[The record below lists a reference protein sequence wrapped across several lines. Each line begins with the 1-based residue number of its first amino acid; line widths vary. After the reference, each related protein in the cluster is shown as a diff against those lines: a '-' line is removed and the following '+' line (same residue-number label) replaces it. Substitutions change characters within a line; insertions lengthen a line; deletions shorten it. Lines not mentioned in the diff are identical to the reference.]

1 MRPTIIVLIRSL
13 LLLVLTTTGGLV
25 YAQQSQ
31 DASAPSNLPVLSS
44 ETTNVP
50 DGDTLTTL
58 PKVDSLL
65 LDTGGLIDTTA
76 IATDSLPTVDTT
88 RRDTLIEVQ
97 HALRV
102 GIDLAAPL
110 LPIISGKNED
120 SGWMV
125 MADYRLT
132 PKLYA
137 AANFGM
143 AERHLNFTSMRTSVD
158 GWFAQAGVHY
168 ALTQGSFLQKNGK
181 QALDILYFGAKLGYS
196 KYNRHIYDMT
206 ISDGYWDTDYAVDIT
221 DRPSAMWLNL
231 SIGAEVSLW
240 NNLFLTM
247 EGSYNLIVAQS
258 DKNGIGPLAVPGIGQ
273 VYNKSVAFSMSYGIA
288 YRFPLYKKVHRIR
301 IRQKRESENVR
312 RARENAEK
320 TKNFT
325 PAFTP
330 TELLEE

>member
-1 MRPTIIVLIRSL
+1 MRPTSTLIRSL
-13 LLLVLTTTGGLV
+13 LLLVLTTTGCLV
-25 YAQQSQ
+25 FAQQGKE
-31 DASAPSNLPVLSS
+31 DSAPSASPAPSA
-44 ETTNVP
+44 EATKTP
-50 DGDTLTTL
+50 DGDTLTVL
-58 PKVDSLL
+58 PEIDSQLFSA
-65 LDTGGLIDTTA
+65 GELIDTTG
-76 IATDSLPTVDTT
+76 IATDSLLVADTT

-181 QALDILYFGAKLGYS
+181 EALDILYFGAKLGYS

-206 ISDGYWDTDYAVDIT
+206 ISDGYWGTDYAVDIT

-247 EGSYNLIVAQS
+247 EGSYNLIVSQS

-312 RARENAEK
+312 RAREDAAK
-320 TKNFT
+320 KMKFT

>member
-1 MRPTIIVLIRSL
+1 MRPASNLIRSL
-13 LLLVLTTTGGLV
+13 LLLVFTTTGCLV
-25 YAQQSQ
+25 FAQQGKE
-31 DASAPSNLPVLSS
+31 DSAPSASPTPSA
-44 ETTNVP
+44 EATKTP
-50 DGDTLTTL
+50 DGDTLTVL
-58 PKVDSLL
+58 PEIDSQLFSA
-65 LDTGGLIDTTA
+65 GELIDTTG
-76 IATDSLPTVDTT
+76 IATDSLPVVDTT

-181 QALDILYFGAKLGYS
+181 EALDILYFGAKLGYS

-247 EGSYNLIVAQS
+247 EGSYNLIVSQS

-301 IRQKRESENVR
+301 IHQKRESENER
-312 RARENAEK
+312 RAREDAAK
-320 TKNFT
+320 KMKFT

>member
-1 MRPTIIVLIRSL
+1 MHPASPLIRSL
-13 LLLVLTTTGGLV
+13 LLLVLTTTGCWV
-25 YAQQSQ
+25 FAQQGKE
-31 DASAPSNLPVLSS
+31 AAIPSDLQVPST
-44 ETTNVP
+44 EATKTP
-50 DGDTLTTL
+50 DGDTLTVL
-58 PKVDSLL
+58 PEIDSQLFSA
-65 LDTGGLIDTTA
+65 GELIDTTE
-76 IATDSLPTVDTT
+76 IATDTLPVVDTT

-120 SGWMV
+120 RGWMMMV
-125 MADYRLT
+125 DYRLT

-143 AERHLNFTSMRTSVD
+143 AKRHLNFTSMRTSVD

-168 ALTQGSFLQKNGK
+168 ALTQGAFLQKNGK
-181 QALDILYFGAKLGYS
+181 EGLDILYLGAKLGYS
-196 KYNRHIYDMT
+196 KYNRHIYDLT
-206 ISDGYWDTDYAVDIT
+206 ISDGYWGTDYAVDIT
-221 DRPSAMWLNL
+221 DHPSAMWLNL

-240 NNLFLTM
+240 NNLFLSV

-258 DKNGIGPLAVPGIGQ
+258 DGSGIGPLAVPGIGQ

-288 YRFPLYKKVHRIR
+288 YRFPLYKKMHRIR
-301 IRQKRESENVR
+301 IRQKRESENER
-312 RARENAEK
+312 RAREDAEK
-320 TKNFT
+320 KTKFT
-325 PAFTP
+325 PVFTP

>member
-1 MRPTIIVLIRSL
+1 MRPTSTLIRSL
-13 LLLVLTTTGGLV
+13 LLLVLTTTGCLV
-25 YAQQSQ
+25 FAQQGKE
-31 DASAPSNLPVLSS
+31 DSAPSASPAPSA
-44 ETTNVP
+44 EATKTP
-50 DGDTLTTL
+50 DGDTLTVL
-58 PKVDSLL
+58 PEIDSQLFSA
-65 LDTGGLIDTTA
+65 GELIDTTG
-76 IATDSLPTVDTT
+76 IATDSLLVADTT

-181 QALDILYFGAKLGYS
+181 EALDILYFGAKLGYS

-206 ISDGYWDTDYAVDIT
+206 ISDGYWGTDYAVDIT

-247 EGSYNLIVAQS
+247 EGSYNLIVSQS

-301 IRQKRESENVR
+301 IRQKRESENER
-312 RARENAEK
+312 RAREDAAK
-320 TKNFT
+320 KMKFT

>member
-1 MRPTIIVLIRSL
+1 
-13 LLLVLTTTGGLV
+13 
-25 YAQQSQ
+25 
-31 DASAPSNLPVLSS
+31 
-44 ETTNVP
+44 
-50 DGDTLTTL
+50 
-58 PKVDSLL
+58 
-65 LDTGGLIDTTA
+65 
-76 IATDSLPTVDTT
+76 
-88 RRDTLIEVQ
+88 
-97 HALRV
+97 
-102 GIDLAAPL
+102 
-110 LPIISGKNED
+110 
-120 SGWMV
+120 MV

-181 QALDILYFGAKLGYS
+181 EALDILYFGAKLGYS

-206 ISDGYWDTDYAVDIT
+206 ISDGYWGTDYAVDIT

-247 EGSYNLIVAQS
+247 EGSYNLIVSQS

-312 RARENAEK
+312 RAREDAAK
-320 TKNFT
+320 KMKFT

>member
-1 MRPTIIVLIRSL
+1 MHPTPTLIRSL
-13 LLLVLTTTGGLV
+13 LLLVLATTGGLV
-25 YAQQSQ
+25 LAQQGKEDSTPS
-31 DASAPSNLPVLSS
+31 ASPASS
-44 ETTNVP
+44 EEAVKVP
-50 DGDTLTTL
+50 EGDTLTVL
-58 PKVDSLL
+58 PEIDSQLFSA
-65 LDTGGLIDTTA
+65 GELIDTTG
-76 IATDSLPTVDTT
+76 IASDSLPVVDTT

-120 SGWMV
+120 RGWMM

-168 ALTQGSFLQKNGK
+168 ALTQGAFLQKNGK
-181 QALDILYFGAKLGYS
+181 EALDILYFVAKLGYS
-196 KYNRHIYDMT
+196 KYNRHIYGMT